1 MSVSEVKKLT
11 ALSHKKDVRA
21 LMRRLTYLRCVD
33 VRYTDVGERGSA
45 LALDRY
51 DSIAD
56 KMNAERQMESIK
68 RALDALYPYSTRKKS
83 LIRPRIETDVAKF
96 ISSDRYK
103 KAKAAVD
110 GAIEALDAL
119 AALDAEEKERESF
132 CERLLPFKSYS
143 RPLGISGTEQT
154 SIMLGSF
161 SAGTDM
167 ARIETALE
175 PYYAFAEKIFL
186 KEKVGLFVRVVCHV
200 SDEREVARA
209 LASFGFVRCRFPEDM
224 GRASE
229 ELPRVKRQIKD
240 IREKRERLKL
250 SLAKYAERLDDIEI
264 LYDVEQTTLNVIEQ
278 ELKLGATEQTAML
291 EAWVPADAEK
301 RVVECLIK
309 HEAAYELR
317 EPKEYE
323 DVPTLLVNN
332 GFAKNFEW
340 VIGMYSYP
348 KYGSFDPT
356 FIMSIFY
363 FILFGIMF
371 ADVGYG
377 LLLTLAGFGA
387 VKLMR
392 PQEGTRR
399 FLLMFGICGISSM
412 IMGAVFGG
420 WFGDL
425 PFAIMTN
432 LLGMKDAKM
441 AVPFF
446 NGMWFNPLDDPM
458 RFLIVSLGIGAAHLI
473 AGMAVKFYVICKSG
487 HVLDAIFDIGSWW
500 LLFGGIAAFVID
512 QGIGVWVLI
521 AGVLSLVLT
530 QGRHEKNIFM
540 KIFKGVGSL
549 YDLISYLSDLLS
561 YSRILAL
568 GMVAG
573 VIGQVVNMIT
583 GLGGNPFG
591 FIVMLIVLIVGH
603 ILNLAINVIGT
614 FVHTSRLQYIEFF
627 NKFYEDGGKPF
638 EAAAPSEKYTI
649 DTIEK

>member
-1 MSVSEVKKLT
+1 MKKLT
-11 ALSHKKDVRA
+11 ALSYKKDVRS

-33 VRYTDVGERGSA
+33 VRYTDVGDRGSV

-51 DSIAD
+51 GSIED
-56 KMNAERQMESIK
+56 KERAEQEMVAIK
-68 RALDALYPYSTRKKS
+68 RALKALYPYSTRKKS
-83 LIRPRIETDVAKF
+83 LIRPRIETDIAKF
-96 ISSDRYK
+96 LSSDKYK
-103 KAKAAVD
+103 KAKETVSNT
-110 GAIEALDAL
+110 IVALDEI
-119 AALDAEEKERESF
+119 AALDAEEKEREAF
-132 CERLLPFKSYS
+132 CEKLLPFKSYS
-143 RPLGISGTEQT
+143 RPLGIRGTDQT
-154 SIMLGSF
+154 VIMLGSF

-167 ARIETALE
+167 SRIDASLE
-175 PYYAFAEKIFL
+175 SYYAFAERIFL

-209 LASFGFVRCRFPEDM
+209 LSSFGFVRCQFPEDM
-224 GRASE
+224 GRASD
-229 ELPRVKRQIKD
+229 ELPRVKKQLKD
-240 IREKRERLKL
+240 IRAKRERLKL

-264 LYDVEQTTLNVIEQ
+264 LYDVEQTSLNVIEQ
-278 ELKLGATEQTAML
+278 EHKLGATEHTAIL
-291 EAWVPADAEK
+291 EAWVPASAEK
-301 RVVECLIK
+301 KVTECLIK
-309 HEAAYELR
+309 HDAAYEFR

-323 DVPTLLVNN
+323 EVPTLLVNN

-377 LLLTLAGFGA
+377 LLLTVVGFGA

-392 PQEGTRR
+392 PQEGTKR
-399 FLLMFGICGISSM
+399 FLLMFGICGIPCM

-432 LLGMKDAKM
+432 LLGMEDAKTV
-441 AVPFF
+441 VPFF

-458 RFLIVSLGIGAAHLI
+458 SFLIVSLGIGAAHLI

-487 HVLDAIFDIGSWW
+487 HVLDAIFDVGSWW
-500 LLFGGIAAFVID
+500 LLFGGIAAVFID
-512 QGIGVWVLI
+512 QSIGIWVLV
-521 AGVLSLVLT
+521 AGVLALVLT

-603 ILNLAINVIGT
+603 VLNLAINVIGT

-638 EAAAPSEKYTI
+638 QAAVPSEKYTI
-649 DTIEK
+649 EK